1 VTLFHGSLREN
12 IELGRVQADDAALLA
27 ALRTACLDEVVAQ
40 LPGGVATQ
48 VGERGERLSGGQRQ
62 IVAIARA
69 LLTRPRLLLLDEPSS
84 MVDPAT
90 EQKLIARL
98 RALDDTTIVLVTHR
112 MAMLALVDRLIVM
125 DRGRVIA
132 DGPRDEVLKALSQ
145 QRPVED
151 ASSPPGAG
159 PARPAAAP
167 AAGAGTPVTAAVAV
181 RGAP

>member
-1 VTLFHGSLREN
+1 MREN
-12 IELGRVQADDAALLA
+12 IELGRVQGDDEALLQA
-27 ALRTACLDEVVAQ
+27 IRTSGLAEVVAQ
-40 LPGGVATQ
+40 LPAGLTTP

-69 LLTRPRLLLLDEPSS
+69 LLMRPRLLLLDEPSS

-98 RALDDTTIVLVTHR
+98 RALQDTTIVLVTHR

-125 DRGRVIA
+125 DRGRVMA

-145 QRPVED
+145 QQQQ
-151 ASSPPGAG
+151 PPA
-159 PARPAAAP
+159 PAAA
-167 AAGAGTPVTAAVAV
+167 AATQGGAA
-181 RGAP
+181 